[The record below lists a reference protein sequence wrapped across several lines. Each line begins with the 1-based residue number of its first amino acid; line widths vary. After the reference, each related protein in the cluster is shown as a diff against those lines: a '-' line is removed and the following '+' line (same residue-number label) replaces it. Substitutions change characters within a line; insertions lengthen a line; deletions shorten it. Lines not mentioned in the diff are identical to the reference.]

1 MSFNFKKV
9 LPHVIAVLSFIVL
22 SSVYFSP
29 IFNDYSLQQGDIKQF
44 AGMEK
49 ELSDANLMNDEPA
62 LWTNSMFSGMPAY
75 QISVKH
81 PNNLIAQLDLFLK
94 LGLPRPVG
102 LLFTAMLGFYILSLC
117 LRIKPWIGILGAIA
131 FGFSTI
137 NIIYIG
143 AGHVTKVNA
152 IAFMAPALG
161 GLILAFRGKILIG
174 SAVFALF
181 LALNISANHLQ
192 MTYYLLFLLAAVA
205 LAEIIRHIIYTKN
218 VLYLSKILGSLILA
232 TVLAILP
239 SIGNLSTTLEYS
251 KYTTRGTSDLTIQ
264 PKDKKEQKNQSG
276 LDKNYILE
284 YNYGK
289 GELFSIIAP
298 NAKGERSEYL
308 GNDEDVMLNVEP
320 KYKDNISQMNRY
332 WGEQRM
338 SGGALYFGV
347 FMIVFA
353 LFGLIFLKDTIKWPL
368 LVIAILSLL
377 LSLNNPGGINDFFIN
392 KVPLYNKFRD
402 SKMILVLIQLIIP
415 VLGVMFLD
423 KLFKKEIILKNKKT
437 WLYASIGITL
447 VAIILYVVPSIS
459 GSFLSKAES
468 TQFAQ
473 AVEKTKNPEEIG
485 FINGLK
491 SELINVRI
499 GLYQGDMGRVVFIV
513 FLACGLILLSIY
525 SKLSSIVL
533 TIIGIVFVSSDNM
546 SISKRY
552 LNNEDLGGEN
562 QSWEDVSKS
571 ATPYLPE
578 NADYSILERERGNV
592 SSFEAKANQ
601 LSSKMET
608 LAKYENM
615 DSRTRKEIA
624 RFGTL
629 TLNSNYKVL
638 TFENPFNET
647 GTSYFH
653 KSIGGYHGAK
663 LKRYQEIIEF
673 YLNKELQEVNKVI
686 SVAKNDKLRELA
698 TKASITQEQMQ
709 SVFDTISVDEVN
721 LADNTPV
728 LNMLN
733 TKYII
738 LNRSVKAIKNNDA
751 NGSVWF
757 VNSIKKVSN
766 SNQEMLAIAQLKSK
780 DVAIVNTKDA
790 DQEIKASYNK
800 DTFASIKM
808 IKYGANELKYA
819 VNTSADLPAIFSEIY
834 YPEGWNC
841 YADGKQLKPF
851 RANYILRG
859 AIIPAGSKLVIWKFE
874 PKSFYLA
881 SKIAL
886 VGSLL
891 LLLSAA
897 FILGKAILGNKKV
910 VALEVKDN

>member
-9 LPHVIAVLSFIVL
+9 LPHVIAILLFIVL

-75 QISVKH
+75 QISMRY
-81 PNNLIAQLDLFLK
+81 PNNWMTKVDVFLK
-94 LGLPRPVG
+94 LGLPGPIA
-102 LLFTAMLGFYILSLC
+102 LLFTAMLGFYIFSLC

-161 GLILAFRGKILIG
+161 GLILAFRGRIILG
-174 SAVFALF
+174 SSIFALF

-192 MTYYLLFLLAAVA
+192 MTYYLLFLLTAVA
-205 LAEIIRHIIYTKN
+205 VAEIIRFIIQKESTSLIK
-218 VLYLSKILGSLILA
+218 VIGSLMVATLLA
-232 TVLAILP
+232 LAP
-239 SIGNLSTTLEYS
+239 SMGNLASTLEYS
-251 KYTTRGTSDLTIQ
+251 KHTTRGTTDLTIQ
-264 PKDKKEQKNQSG
+264 PKDLKDQKNQAG

-289 GELFSIIAP
+289 GELLSIIAP
-298 NAKGERSEYL
+298 NAKGERAEYL
-308 GNDEDVMLNVEP
+308 GNDEEVMMNIEP
-320 KYKDNISQMNRY
+320 KYKDNIGQMNRY
-332 WGEQRM
+332 WGGQRM

-353 LFGLIFLKDTIKWPL
+353 IFGLIFLKDSIKWPL
-368 LVIAILSLL
+368 LIIAILSLL

-402 SKMILVLIQLIIP
+402 SKMILVLLQLIIP
-415 VLGVMFLD
+415 ALAVLFLD
-423 KLFKKEIILKNKKT
+423 KLFNREITLKNKKV
-437 WLYASIGITL
+437 WLYTSLGVSL
-447 VAIILYVVPSIS
+447 FAIILFLAPSIS
-459 GSFLSKAES
+459 GSFLSKAET

-473 AVEKTKNPEEIG
+473 AISKSKNPEEIS
-485 FINGLK
+485 FISGLK
-491 SELINVRI
+491 AELINVRI
-499 GLYQGDMGRVVFIV
+499 GLYQGDMGRAVFIV

-525 SKLSSIVL
+525 SKLSTVVL
-533 TIIGIVFVSSDNM
+533 TLIGIVFVTSDNM

-552 LNNEDLGGEN
+552 LNNEDIDGKN
-562 QSWEDVSKS
+562 MSWQDVTKG

-578 NADYSILERERGNV
+578 NADYSILEQEYNQIPA
-592 SSFEAKANQ
+592 FEAKASQ
-601 LSSKMET
+601 LSSRMES

-615 DSRTRKEIA
+615 DSRTKSEIA

-673 YLNKELQEVNKVI
+673 YLNEELQEVNKVI
-686 SVAKNDKLRELA
+686 SAAKNEKLRDLS
-698 TKASITQEQMQ
+698 TKINITQEQMQ
-709 SVFDTISVDEVN
+709 GIFDTISVSEIA
-721 LADNTPV
+721 LTDNTPI

-733 TKYII
+733 TKYIV
-738 LNRSVKAIKNNDA
+738 LNRGLKAIHNSNA
-751 NGSVWF
+751 NGAVWF

-766 SNQEMLAIAQLKSK
+766 SNQEILAIEHLKSK
-780 DVAIVNTKDA
+780 EIAIVNTKDA
-790 DQEIKASYNK
+790 DQEIKSLYNK
-800 DTFASIKM
+800 DSLASIKM
-808 IKYGANELKYA
+808 VKYGSNEIKYA
-819 VNTSADLPAIFSEIY
+819 VKSKTDLPAIFSEIY

-841 YADGKQLKPF
+841 YADGNQLKPF
-851 RANYILRG
+851 RANYVLRG
-859 AIIPAGSKLVIWKFE
+859 AIIPAGTKTVEWKFE
-874 PKSFYLA
+874 PKSYFVS

-886 VGSLL
+886 VGSLFL
-891 LLLSAA
+891 LFGFL
-897 FILGKAILGNKKV
+897 FVIGKEVYAEIKK
-910 VALEVKDN
+910 D